1 MSIRTVVVVGG
12 STAGST
18 AMREL
23 RRRGFDGEL
32 VLVDPDRGT
41 NRPPL
46 SKAVLAADVPDD
58 SVLIDHSSLDVRH
71 VRSAATTVDPAAR
84 RVTTADGDEH
94 PYDALVIA
102 CGSAARRIAAPGQ
115 RGELVLR
122 TLDDARLLRDRLT
135 TSSSVA
141 VIGAGFLGMEVA
153 TAAARAGATV
163 TVVDPEPPLHRLLG
177 EHLATD
183 LVRRAES
190 LGVRFVRSTA
200 RLVGDPVSGVELGDG
215 TTVEAGAVVSCV
227 GDVPAAGWLEGTGLA
242 TPLGIEID
250 ASART
255 AAPDVY
261 AIGDV
266 AAVRSGTT
274 VRRAPYWA
282 NAVTQAR
289 VAAATILGQD
299 AADPIVDH
307 YFWTDIAGVA
317 LKVVGPLPV
326 PGAPSTLEDAGDG
339 HGLFVWDGP
348 TVVAY
353 GVRRSVPKLRATAS
367 SLTDS
372 AGRAPTAGTHD

>member
-1 MSIRTVVVVGG
+1 MSMRRVVVVGG

-23 RRRGFDGEL
+23 RRRGFDGQL
-32 VLVDPDRGT
+32 VLVDPERGT

-71 VRSAATTVDPAAR
+71 ARSAATTVDIAAR

-102 CGSAARRIAAPGQ
+102 CGSNARRIAAPGQ
-115 RGELVLR
+115 QGELVLR
-122 TLDDARLLRDRLT
+122 TLDDARLLRGRLT
-135 TSSSVA
+135 TSPSVA
-141 VIGAGFLGMEVA
+141 VVGAGFLGMEVA
-153 TAAARAGATV
+153 TAAAKAGAEV
-163 TVVDPEPPLHRLLG
+163 TVIDPEPPLHRLLG

-190 LGVRFVRSTA
+190 LGVRFVQSTA

-215 TTVEAGAVVSCV
+215 STLAAEAVVSCV
-227 GDVPAAGWLEGTGLA
+227 GDVPTTAWLEGTGLT

-255 AAPDVY
+255 AAPGVY
-261 AIGDV
+261 AVGDV
-266 AAVRSGTT
+266 AAVRSGQD

-289 VAAATILGQD
+289 VAAASILGQD
-299 AADPIVDH
+299 VDDPILDH
-307 YFWTDIAGVA
+307 YFWTDIAGVS
-317 LKVVGPLPV
+317 LKVVGALPV
-326 PGAPSTLEDAGDG
+326 PGPPTTLEDADDG
-339 HGLFVWDGP
+339 HGLFAWDGP

-353 GVRRSVPKLRATAS
+353 GVRRSVPKLRATAQG
-367 SLTDS
+367 LTG
-372 AGRAPTAGTHD
+372 ARAELS

>member
-1 MSIRTVVVVGG
+1 MSLDRIVVVGG

-46 SKAVLAADVPDD
+46 SKAVLAADVPDE
-58 SVLIDHSSLDVRH
+58 SVLIDHSSLQALH
-71 VRSAATTVDPAAR
+71 VRSAAATLDTASR
-84 RVTTADGDEH
+84 RVTTADGDKH

-115 RGELVLR
+115 QGELVLR
-122 TLDDARLLRDRLT
+122 TLDDARFLRGRLET
-135 TSSSVA
+135 ASSVA
-141 VIGAGFLGMEVA
+141 VVGAGFLGMEVA
-153 TAAARAGATV
+153 TAAARSGAVV
-163 TVVDPEPPLHRLLG
+163 TVVDPEAPLLRLLG

-215 TTVEAGAVVSCV
+215 TIVEAEAVVSCV
-227 GDVPAAGWLEGTGLA
+227 GDVPATTWLDGTGLA
-242 TPLGIEID
+242 TRHGIEID
-250 ASART
+250 RSART

-261 AIGDV
+261 AVGDV
-266 AAVRSGTT
+266 AAVRSGQD

-289 VAAATILGQD
+289 VAAASILGQD
-299 AADPIVDH
+299 VDDPIVDH
-307 YFWTDIAGVA
+307 YFWSDIAGVS
-317 LKVVGPLPV
+317 LKAVGPLPV
-326 PGAPSTLEDAGDG
+326 PGAPATLEDAGDG
-339 HGLFVWDGP
+339 HGLFSWDGP

-353 GVRRSVPKLRATAS
+353 GVRRSVPKLRATADG
-367 SLTDS
+367 LT
-372 AGRAPTAGTHD
+372 GTARTAAAVGTHD